1 MTNVRTEKMMH
12 NINGHLPFTDLSI
25 SAIQASMVSAVYK
38 HGRAQTPLNPEM
50 SNEVKLVILV
60 EEVGEVARAMTY
72 DNGSKDA
79 LIKELLQTAAMALS
93 WAQSIDGG

>member
-1 MTNVRTEKMMH
+1 MSNT
-12 NINGHLPFTDLSI
+12 TDVLGYHFDALTIHSL
-25 SAIQASMVSAVYK
+25 QATMLAAVFK
-38 HGRAQTPLNPEM
+38 HGLAQTPLNAEM
-50 SNEVKLVILV
+50 TNEAKLVILV